1 MTVYVLFMKLNGGA
15 DKFLHIAQNEL
26 SAKRYASEY
35 STHPI
40 KWEGL
45 QGEAKYRYFY
55 IKEVEVVA

>member
-15 DKFLHIAQNEL
+15 DKFLRLFQSES
-26 SAKRYASEY
+26 SAKHYAAGY
-35 STHPI
+35 SKHPI

-45 QGEAKYRYFY
+45 QGEARYRYFY